1 MYLRFLLDRVIWL
14 GITLWVV
21 FTVSFFLMRA
31 VPGGPLDRE
40 RRLDPQIEKNLAARY
55 HLDEPVWQQ
64 YLRELSHVVRF
75 DFGYSYRMVDFTVNE
90 VIAQGLPISA
100 ALGLA
105 AMGLALTLGLA
116 AGVTSAAF
124 RNSILDRT
132 LMTLATVGLAV
143 PNFILAGVLIMLLV
157 FVIPCFPAAGWGRPA
172 HLVLPAVCLGLPY
185 AASIARLTRTGL
197 LEVLTQD
204 FIRTARAKGLS
215 NLTIILKHALPG
227 ALAPVVSFLGP
238 ATAGIITGSPVVEK
252 IFAIPGLGMHFVEAA
267 LQRDYT
273 LSMGLVLLFT
283 LLLYG
288 ANVLVDLAYAILDPR
303 VELQ

>member
-75 DFGYSYRMVDFTVNE
+75 DFGYSYRMADFTVNE

-124 RNSILDRT
+124 RNSLLDRT
-132 LMTLATVGLAV
+132 LMSLATVGLAV

-157 FVIPCFPAAGWGRPA
+157 FVIPCFPAAGWGRPG

-238 ATAGIITGSPVVEK
+238 AIAGIMTGSPVVEK

-283 LLLYG
+283 LLLYV

>member
-1 MYLRFLLDRVIWL
+1 MLLRFLIDRLIWL
-14 GITLWVV
+14 AITLWVV

-40 RRLDPQIEKNLAARY
+40 RRLDPQNEKNLAARY
-55 HLDEPVWQQ
+55 HLDEPAWRQ
-64 YLRELSHVVRF
+64 YLRELSHVVRC
-75 DFGYSYRMVDFTVNE
+75 DLGYSYRMADFTVNE

-105 AMGLALTLGLA
+105 AMGLAVTLGVA
-116 AGVTSAAF
+116 AGVASAAF
-124 RNSILDRT
+124 RNSVLDLG
-132 LMTLATVGLAV
+132 LMVLATVGLAI

-157 FVIPCFPAAGWGRPA
+157 FVVPCFPAAGWGRPS

-215 NLTIILKHALPG
+215 RTTVIFKHALPG

-238 ATAGIITGSPVVEK
+238 AVAGIITGSPVVEK

-288 ANVLVDLAYAILDPR
+288 ANVLVDVAYTILDPR

>member
-143 PNFILAGVLIMLLV
+143 PNFILAGLLIMLLV

>member
-55 HLDEPVWQQ
+55 HLDEPIWRQ

-75 DFGYSYRMVDFTVNE
+75 DFGYSYRMADFTVNE

-116 AGVTSAAF
+116 AGVSSAAF
-124 RNSILDRT
+124 RNSLLDRT
-132 LMTLATVGLAV
+132 LMSLATVGLAV

-157 FVIPCFPAAGWGRPA
+157 FVIPCFPAAGWGRPG

-238 ATAGIITGSPVVEK
+238 AIAGIMTGSPVVEK

-283 LLLYG
+283 LLLYV

>member
-1 MYLRFLLDRVIWL
+1 MLLRFLIDRLIWL
-14 GITLWVV
+14 AITLWVV

-64 YLRELSHVVRF
+64 YLRELGHVVQF
-75 DFGYSYRMVDFTVNE
+75 DLGYSYRMADFTVNE

-105 AMGLALTLGLA
+105 AMGLALTLGFA
-116 AGVTSAAF
+116 AGVASAAF
-124 RNSILDRT
+124 RNSVLDRG
-132 LMTLATVGLAV
+132 LMVLATVGLAV

-157 FVIPCFPAAGWGRPA
+157 FVLPCFPAAGWGRPS

-204 FIRTARAKGLS
+204 YIRTARAKGL
-215 NLTIILKHALPG
+215 NQVTIIFKHALPG

-238 ATAGIITGSPVVEK
+238 AVAGIITGSPVVEK

-288 ANVLVDLAYAILDPR
+288 ANVLVDLAYTILDPR

>member
-1 MYLRFLLDRVIWL
+1 MLLRFLIDRLIWL
-14 GITLWVV
+14 AITLWVV

-55 HLDEPVWQQ
+55 HLDEPVWRQ
-64 YLRELSHVVRF
+64 YLRELGHVVQF
-75 DFGYSYRMVDFTVNE
+75 DLGYSYRMADFTVNE

-105 AMGLALTLGLA
+105 AMGLALTLGFA
-116 AGVTSAAF
+116 AGVASAAF
-124 RNSILDRT
+124 RNSVLDRG
-132 LMTLATVGLAV
+132 LMVLATVGLAV

-157 FVIPCFPAAGWGRPA
+157 FVLPCFPAAGWGRPS

-204 FIRTARAKGLS
+204 YIRTARAKGL
-215 NLTIILKHALPG
+215 NQVTIIFKHALPG

-238 ATAGIITGSPVVEK
+238 AVAGIITGSPVVEK

-288 ANVLVDLAYAILDPR
+288 ANVLVDLAYTILDPR

>member
-1 MYLRFLLDRVIWL
+1 MLLRFLIDRLIWL
-14 GITLWVV
+14 TITLWVV

-64 YLRELSHVVRF
+64 YLRELGHVVQF
-75 DFGYSYRMVDFTVNE
+75 DLGYSYRMADFTVNE

-105 AMGLALTLGLA
+105 AMGLALTLGFA
-116 AGVTSAAF
+116 AGVASAAF
-124 RNSILDRT
+124 RNSVLDRG
-132 LMTLATVGLAV
+132 LMVLATVGLAV

-157 FVIPCFPAAGWGRPA
+157 FVLPCFPAAGWGRPS

-204 FIRTARAKGLS
+204 YIRTARAKGL
-215 NLTIILKHALPG
+215 NQVTIIFKHALPG

-238 ATAGIITGSPVVEK
+238 AVAGIITGSPVVEK

-288 ANVLVDLAYAILDPR
+288 ANVLVDLAYTILDPR

>member
-1 MYLRFLLDRVIWL
+1 MYIRFLLDRIIWL

-40 RRLDPQIEKNLAARY
+40 RRLDPQIEKNLATRY

-64 YLRELSHVVRF
+64 YLRELGHVVRF
-75 DFGYSYRMVDFTVNE
+75 DFGYSYRMADFTVNE
-90 VIAQGLPISA
+90 IIAQGLPISA

-116 AGVTSAAF
+116 AGVASAAF
-124 RNSILDRT
+124 RNSLLDRT
-132 LMTLATVGLAV
+132 LMSLATVGLAV
-143 PNFILAGVLIMLLV
+143 PNFILAGLLIMLLV
-157 FVIPCFPAAGWGRPA
+157 FVVPCFPAAGWGRPS
-172 HLVLPAVCLGLPY
+172 HLVLPAICLGLPY

-215 NLTIILKHALPG
+215 HLTIIFKHALPG

-238 ATAGIITGSPVVEK
+238 AVAGIITGSPVVEK

-288 ANVLVDLAYAILDPR
+288 ANVLVDLAYVILDPR

>member
-64 YLRELSHVVRF
+64 YLRELSHVIQF
-75 DFGYSYRMVDFTVNE
+75 DFGYSYRMADFTVNE

-124 RNSILDRT
+124 RNSLLDRT
-132 LMTLATVGLAV
+132 LMSLATVGLAV

-157 FVIPCFPAAGWGRPA
+157 FVVPCFPAAGWGRPG
-172 HLVLPAVCLGLPY
+172 HLVLPAICLGLPY

-215 NLTIILKHALPG
+215 NLMIILKHALPG

>member
-1 MYLRFLLDRVIWL
+1 MLFRFLLDRLIWL
-14 GITLWVV
+14 AITLWVV

-64 YLRELSHVVRF
+64 YLRELGHVVQC
-75 DFGYSYRMVDFTVNE
+75 DLGYSYRMADFTVNE

-124 RNSILDRT
+124 RNSALDRV
-132 LMTLATVGLAV
+132 LMSLATVGLAI

-157 FVIPCFPAAGWGRPA
+157 FVVPCFPAAGWGRPG

-215 NLTIILKHALPG
+215 SAAIIFKHALPG
-227 ALAPVVSFLGP
+227 AMAPVVSFLGP
-238 ATAGIITGSPVVEK
+238 AVAGIITGSPVVEK

>member
-1 MYLRFLLDRVIWL
+1 MYIRFLLDRVIWL

-64 YLRELSHVVRF
+64 YLRELGHVVRF
-75 DFGYSYRMVDFTVNE
+75 DFGYSYRMADFTVNE
-90 VIAQGLPISA
+90 IIAQGLPISA

-124 RNSILDRT
+124 RNSVLDRT
-132 LMTLATVGLAV
+132 LMSLATVGLAV
-143 PNFILAGVLIMLLV
+143 PNFILAGLLIMLLV
-157 FVIPCFPAAGWGRPA
+157 FVVPCFPAAGWGRPA
-172 HLVLPAVCLGLPY
+172 HLVLPAICLGLPY

-215 NLTIILKHALPG
+215 DLTVIFKHALPG

-238 ATAGIITGSPVVEK
+238 AVAGIITGSPVVEK

-273 LSMGLVLLFT
+273 LAMGLVLLFT

-288 ANVLVDLAYAILDPR
+288 ANVLVDLAYVILDPR

>member
-143 PNFILAGVLIMLLV
+143 PNFILAGVLIILLV

>member
-75 DFGYSYRMVDFTVNE
+75 DFGYSYRMADFTVNE

-116 AGVTSAAF
+116 AGVSSAAF
-124 RNSILDRT
+124 RNSLLDRT
-132 LMTLATVGLAV
+132 LMSLATVGLAV

-157 FVIPCFPAAGWGRPA
+157 FVIPCFPAAGWGRPG

-238 ATAGIITGSPVVEK
+238 AIAGIMTGSPVVEK

-283 LLLYG
+283 LLLYV

>member
-55 HLDEPVWQQ
+55 HLDEPIWRQ

-75 DFGYSYRMVDFTVNE
+75 DFGYSYRMADFTVNE

-116 AGVTSAAF
+116 AGVSSAAF
-124 RNSILDRT
+124 RNSLLDRT
-132 LMTLATVGLAV
+132 LMSLATLGLAV

-157 FVIPCFPAAGWGRPA
+157 FVIPCFPAAGWGRPG

-238 ATAGIITGSPVVEK
+238 AIAGIMTGSPVVEK

-283 LLLYG
+283 LLLYV